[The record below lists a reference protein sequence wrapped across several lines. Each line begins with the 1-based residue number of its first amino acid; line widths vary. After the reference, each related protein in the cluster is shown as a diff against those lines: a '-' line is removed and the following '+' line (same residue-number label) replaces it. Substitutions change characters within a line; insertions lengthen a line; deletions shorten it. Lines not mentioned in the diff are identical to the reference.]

1 MTRLYRTCRLTS
13 SLPPCEID
21 FAIPQSLAV
30 GALGIC
36 GKSESSEIVS
46 ASNA

>member
-1 MTRLYRTCRLTS
+1 MTRIHHICRLTS
-13 SLPPCEID
+13 SLAPCEIAS
-21 FAIPQSLAV
+21 AILQSLAV

>member
-1 MTRLYRTCRLTS
+1 MNRIHGTRRPTS
-13 SLPPCEID
+13 SLTPCEIAS
-21 FAIPQSLAV
+21 AIPPSLAV

>member
-1 MTRLYRTCRLTS
+1 MSRICRTCRLTS
-13 SLPPCEID
+13 SLTPCEIA

-36 GKSESSEIVS
+36 GKSDSSENVS
-46 ASNA
+46 VAHA

>member
-1 MTRLYRTCRLTS
+1 MTRIHPICRLTS
-13 SLPPCEID
+13 SFAPCEIAS
-21 FAIPQSLAV
+21 AIPQSLAV

-46 ASNA
+46 ASDA